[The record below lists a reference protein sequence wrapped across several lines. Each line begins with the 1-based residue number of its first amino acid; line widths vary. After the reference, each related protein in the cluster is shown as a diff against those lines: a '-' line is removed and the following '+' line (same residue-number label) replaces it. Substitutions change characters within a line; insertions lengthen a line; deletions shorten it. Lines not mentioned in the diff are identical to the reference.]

1 VNVQVSTE
9 ALQVL
14 VMPFYQILVSSD
26 DSRLF
31 RKVIGGVVKRIL
43 NALIPSEDGGAPQL
57 PNVDM
62 RPLLKDMFLIA
73 ASPYGCG
80 FTSLSLLLS
89 CVGMVCVDLLTVIH
103 KAATGS
109 RSMQ

>member
-1 VNVQVSTE
+1 MCPKVSTE

-31 RKVIGGVVKRIL
+31 SKVIGGIVKRIL
-43 NALIPSEDGGAPQL
+43 NALIPPEDGAMPQL
-57 PNVDM
+57 TNVDM

-73 ASPYGCG
+73 ASPCVAVNVMYASGCH
-80 FTSLSLLLS
+80 SN
-89 CVGMVCVDLLTVIH
+89 VRV
-103 KAATGS
+103 
-109 RSMQ
+109 